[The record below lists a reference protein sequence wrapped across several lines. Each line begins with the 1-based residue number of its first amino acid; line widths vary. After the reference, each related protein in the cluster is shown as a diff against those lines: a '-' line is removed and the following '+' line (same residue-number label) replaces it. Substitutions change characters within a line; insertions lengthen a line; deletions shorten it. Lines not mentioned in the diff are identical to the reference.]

1 MIAFALEFLFYFLPI
16 LLEQKQIYLLK
27 KKKTSLGGAHGW
39 LNWLGV

>member
-27 KKKTSLGGAHGW
+27 KKKHLWGERMGGSIG
-39 LNWLGV
+39 